1 MDSPL
6 VSRLFRQLFR
16 HPACLPRRNFASLAS
31 SLQAARS
38 SQASR
43 PASRPRSHAPK
54 HDHGQI
60 RGYAAAPRSGR
71 ISRSN
76 ESDWQQRTDMYPE
89 DMSAEYA
96 EYPMVTA
103 QELRQR
109 RERPRRVKMLMRDFI
124 EDSLYNPH
132 YGYFSKQV
140 VIFSPGQEPFPF
152 REMRDEPAFH
162 DVLGQRYTDFEDR
175 LDAEAVAQG
184 GEPSDTRQL
193 WYTPTELF
201 RPYYGEAVARYLV
214 ANYMLTSFP
223 YHDLIIYEMGAGRG
237 TLMLNILDYLRAN
250 EPAVYERTRYK
261 IIEISSNL
269 AALQKR
275 QLYIGSGGSGSSQQK
290 SSSATAAAAA
300 AGGSSE
306 AASAAAARGHAGRV
320 EIINQSIFDWTA
332 REPSP
337 CFFLA
342 FEVFDNFAHDCL
354 RYNITT
360 EQPLQGVVLLAA
372 NGDMYEFYEP
382 QLDPEVA
389 RFLRVRNA
397 ATEGRFPLP
406 YSSSRLLRSLK
417 HNFMPF
423 APNLSPPE
431 YVPTR
436 LLAFFD
442 VLEKYFPAHRLV
454 TSDFHSLPDTIAGLN
469 APIVQT
475 RFQRRPVPVSTPLVH
490 QGYFDIMFPTDFRVV
505 EAIYR
510 AITGKLS
517 SVQSHEQFMRH
528 WAQIENTTTRS
539 GENPLLSWYANA
551 SVLSTV

>member
-6 VSRLFRQLFR
+6 ISNLFRQLFR
-16 HPACLPRRNFASLAS
+16 HPACQPRRNFARLAS
-31 SLQAARS
+31 SLQKARS
-38 SQASR
+38 TLPLRQQPHDRKKAYAHAQVRDYAASR
-43 PASRPRSHAPK
+43 
-54 HDHGQI
+54 G
-60 RGYAAAPRSGR
+60 SGR
-71 ISRSN
+71 MSRSN
-76 ESDWQQRTDMYPE
+76 ESDWQQRTDMFPE

-96 EYPMVTA
+96 EYPMITV

-140 VIFSPGQEPFPF
+140 VIFSPGHEPFPF

-162 DVLGQRYTDFEDR
+162 ETLGRRYAEFEDQ
-175 LDAEAVAQG
+175 LDAEIVAQG
-184 GEPSDTRQL
+184 GEPSATRQL

-201 RPYYGEAVARYLV
+201 RPYYGEAIARNLV
-214 ANYMLTSFP
+214 TNYMLSSFP

-250 EPAVYERTRYK
+250 EPAVYERTHYK

-275 QLYIGSGGSGSSQQK
+275 QLYIGSSGQQQQQHQTK
-290 SSSATAAAAA
+290 SGEAAAAD
-300 AGGSSE
+300 GSSTL
-306 AASAAAARGHAGRV
+306 ASAAAARGHAGRV

-332 REPSP
+332 TEPSP

-354 RYNITT
+354 RYNLVT

-389 RFLRVRNA
+389 RFLRVREA
-397 ATEGRFPLP
+397 AIEGCYPLP
-406 YSSSRLLRSLK
+406 YSSNRLLRSLK
-417 HNFMPF
+417 QNLMPF
-423 APNLSPPE
+423 APNLSAPE

-436 LLAFFD
+436 LMDFFD
-442 VLEKYFPAHRLV
+442 VLAKYFPAHRLL

-475 RFQRRPVPVSTPLVH
+475 RFQRRPVPVTTPLVH
-490 QGYFDIMFPTDFRVV
+490 QGYFDIMFPTNFRVT

-517 SVQSHEQFMRH
+517 CVVSHEQFMRH
-528 WAQIENTTTRS
+528 WAHLDDTRTRS

>member
-1 MDSPL
+1 MT
-6 VSRLFRQLFR
+6 
-16 HPACLPRRNFASLAS
+16 
-31 SLQAARS
+31 
-38 SQASR
+38 
-43 PASRPRSHAPK
+43 
-54 HDHGQI
+54 
-60 RGYAAAPRSGR
+60 
-71 ISRSN
+71 RSN
-76 ESDWQQRTDMYPE
+76 ESDWQQRTDMFPE

-124 EDSLYNPH
+124 EGKMHPPRLVSVAQWPANISFTDSLYNPH

-140 VIFSPGQEPFPF
+140 VIFSPGNEPFAF
-152 REMRDEPAFH
+152 NEMRDEPAFH
-162 DVLGQRYTDFEDR
+162 EALGQRYSEFEDQ

-201 RPYYGEAVARYLV
+201 RPYYGEAIARSLV
-214 ANYMLTSFP
+214 DNYMLNSFP

-275 QLYIGSGGSGSSQQK
+275 QLTVGNQGRGHHHHHHQQPPPKSGE
-290 SSSATAAAAA
+290 AAAAD
-300 AGGSSE
+300 GSSE
-306 AASAAAARGHAGRV
+306 VASAAAARGHAGRV

-332 REPSP
+332 TEPSP

-354 RYNITT
+354 RYDLAT

-382 QLDPEVA
+382 QLDPEAA
-389 RFLRVRNA
+389 RFLRVRDA
-397 ATEGRFPLP
+397 ATQGRYPLP
-406 YSSSRLLRSLK
+406 YPSSRLLRTLK
-417 HNFMPF
+417 HSLLPF
-423 APNLSPPE
+423 APNLSAPE

-436 LLAFFD
+436 LMAFFD
-442 VLEKYFPAHRLV
+442 VLARHFPAHRLL

-505 EAIYR
+505 EAMYR
-510 AITGKLS
+510 AITGKPAR
-517 SVQSHEQFMRH
+517 VVSHEQFMRH
-528 WAQIENTTTRS
+528 WADIDATRTRS

>member
-1 MDSPL
+1 MLTSP
-6 VSRLFRQLFR
+6 
-16 HPACLPRRNFASLAS
+16 P
-31 SLQAARS
+31 
-38 SQASR
+38 
-43 PASRPRSHAPK
+43 
-54 HDHGQI
+54 
-60 RGYAAAPRSGR
+60 
-71 ISRSN
+71 
-76 ESDWQQRTDMYPE
+76 
-89 DMSAEYA
+89 
-96 EYPMVTA
+96 
-103 QELRQR
+103 
-109 RERPRRVKMLMRDFI
+109 
-124 EDSLYNPH
+124 DSLYNPH

-162 DVLGQRYTDFEDR
+162 DVLGQRYTEFEDK

-223 YHDLIIYEMGAGRG
+223 YHDLVIYEMGAGRG

-275 QLYIGSGGSGSSQQK
+275 QLYVGGGGEQK
-290 SSSATAAAAA
+290 SSSAAAAAA
-300 AGGSSE
+300 DGSSE
-306 AASAAAARGHAGRV
+306 VASAAAARGHAGRV

-354 RYNITT
+354 RYDLAT

-372 NGDMYEFYEP
+372 NGDMFEFYEP

-389 RFLRVRNA
+389 RFLRVRDA
-397 ATEGRFPLP
+397 ATEGRYPLP
-406 YSSSRLLRSLK
+406 YPSSRLLRSLK
-417 HNFMPF
+417 HNLLPF

-436 LLAFFD
+436 LMAFFD

-505 EAIYR
+505 EAMYR

-517 SVQSHEQFMRH
+517 RVVSHEQFMRH
-528 WAQIENTTTRS
+528 WAHIEDTKTQS
-539 GENPLLSWYANA
+539 GENPLLSWYMNA

>member
-1 MDSPL
+1 M
-6 VSRLFRQLFR
+6 
-16 HPACLPRRNFASLAS
+16 
-31 SLQAARS
+31 
-38 SQASR
+38 
-43 PASRPRSHAPK
+43 
-54 HDHGQI
+54 
-60 RGYAAAPRSGR
+60 
-71 ISRSN
+71 SRSN
-76 ESDWQQRTDMYPE
+76 ESDWQQRTDMFPE

-96 EYPMVTA
+96 EYPMVTV

-140 VIFSPGQEPFPF
+140 VIFSPGHEPFNF
-152 REMRDEPAFH
+152 RDMRDEPTFH
-162 DVLGQRYTDFEDR
+162 EVLGRRYAEFEDQ
-175 LDAEAVAQG
+175 LDAEIVAQG
-184 GEPSDTRQL
+184 GEPSATRQL

-201 RPYYGEAVARYLV
+201 RPYYGEAIARNLV
-214 ANYMLTSFP
+214 ADYMLSSFP

-250 EPAVYERTRYK
+250 EPAVYERTHYK

-275 QLYIGSGGSGSSQQK
+275 QLYISNKGQQQQQHQTKSGE
-290 SSSATAAAAA
+290 AAAAD
-300 AGGSSE
+300 GSSE
-306 AASAAAARGHAGRV
+306 VASAAAARGHAGRV

-332 REPSP
+332 TEPSP

-354 RYNITT
+354 RYNLVT

-389 RFLRVRNA
+389 RFLRVREA
-397 ATEGRFPLP
+397 ATEGRYPLP
-406 YSSSRLLRSLK
+406 YSSNRLLRSLK
-417 HNFMPF
+417 QNLMPF
-423 APNLSPPE
+423 APNLSAPE

-436 LLAFFD
+436 LMAFFD
-442 VLEKYFPAHRLV
+442 VLAKYFPAHRLL

-475 RFQRRPVPVSTPLVH
+475 RFQRRPVPVTTPLVH
-490 QGYFDIMFPTDFRVV
+490 QGYFDIMFPTDFRVT

-510 AITGKLS
+510 TITGKLS
-517 SVQSHEQFMRH
+517 RVISHEQFMRH
-528 WAQIENTTTRS
+528 WAHLDDTRTRS